1 MSTHSTG
8 GVGSG
13 AHRRALPRLGHL
25 CRLPLGTLHEERL
38 DVTAEIE
45 KVDWDFTIEAYD
57 IGFEITHEAAGR

>member
-1 MSTHSTG
+1 
-8 GVGSG
+8 VCCFV
-13 AHRRALPRLGHL
+13 
-25 CRLPLGTLHEERL
+25 CRSGTLHEERI